1 MARCGRSASS
11 KRAQVL
17 GDEQVAQALHL
28 TLVEAVATQVRGRA
42 AELAV
47 RVLERV
53 EHAFG
58 RRLEGMGPALP
69 LAADPGNPDAAF
81 GHVLGPETL
90 GAQRVVRADYLAGHP
105 CRVQQ

>member
-28 TLVEAVATQVRGRA
+28 ALVEAVAAQVRGRA

-47 RVLERV
+47 PVLARV

-58 RRLEGMGPALP
+58 RRLEGIGPRLP
-69 LAADPGNPDAAF
+69 LAADPGNPAAAVR
-81 GHVLGPETL
+81 HVLRPETL
-90 GAQRVVRADYLAGHP
+90 GAQRLVLADY
-105 CRVQQ
+105 